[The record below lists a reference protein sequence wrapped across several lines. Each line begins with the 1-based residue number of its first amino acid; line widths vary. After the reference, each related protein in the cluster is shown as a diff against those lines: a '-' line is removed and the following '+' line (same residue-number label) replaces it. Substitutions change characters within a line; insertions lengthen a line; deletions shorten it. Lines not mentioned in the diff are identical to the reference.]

1 MTEKIA
7 SPLSKIIGPG
17 VIFAA
22 SAVGVSHLV
31 QSTRAG
37 AVYGF
42 AMLVFALAGLLAKYP
57 AFLFAPSYAAATGK
71 SILSSYRNQGIFAL
85 IFFSASTLINMFTGI
100 SANLLVTSGLVKAT
114 LGLSISIIPICIG
127 ICIVGGALLII
138 GHYRW
143 LDIVTK
149 ALMAF
154 LTLATIAATFMALP
168 LIDWSQPLVFFPA
181 EFDLVTILFIAAL
194 IGWMPTP
201 FDVSVWQSQWVVAN
215 IRKNGYHPSKQETRL
230 DFNVGYIGIT
240 ILAICFMILGT
251 AVMHG
256 SGESFASSPAGF
268 AAQLIK
274 LYESVLG
281 PWSGYII
288 GVSAFAVMFS
298 TMLTILDGFPRSTA
312 NLIMIF
318 TRKEESI
325 DEDKELESLRHR
337 YYWLTMLVMIL
348 GGLLILSAFSSR
360 LKTFIDFSATISFL
374 SAPIFAFL
382 NHRAIQSKEVALQD
396 RPGKKLY
403 WWSIAGISALTCF
416 ALTYLYLVIFVV

>member
-1 MTEKIA
+1 
-7 SPLSKIIGPG
+7 
-17 VIFAA
+17 
-22 SAVGVSHLV
+22 
-31 QSTRAG
+31 
-37 AVYGF
+37 
-42 AMLVFALAGLLAKYP
+42 
-57 AFLFAPSYAAATGK
+57 
-71 SILSSYRNQGIFAL
+71 
-85 IFFSASTLINMFTGI
+85 
-100 SANLLVTSGLVKAT
+100 
-114 LGLSISIIPICIG
+114 
-127 ICIVGGALLII
+127 
-138 GHYRW
+138 
-143 LDIVTK
+143 
-149 ALMAF
+149 
-154 LTLATIAATFMALP
+154 
-168 LIDWSQPLVFFPA
+168 
-181 EFDLVTILFIAAL
+181 
-194 IGWMPTP
+194 
-201 FDVSVWQSQWVVAN
+201 
-215 IRKNGYHPSKQETRL
+215 
-230 DFNVGYIGIT
+230 
-240 ILAICFMILGT
+240 MILGT